1 MRRVGWFGG
10 SFNPPH
16 VGHLILAE
24 MARSECDL
32 DEILFMPAKNPPH
45 KPAKGLAPAKHRC
58 RMVELA
64 VEGNDAFTVS
74 RLELDREGPSYTLR
88 TARELTERLSPDAEL
103 FLILGADSVRDLP
116 EWWKAGELL
125 AEMNFIVLRRPGYS
139 LGDLSHV
146 EEAFGP
152 GAVDKLQDA
161 VVDAPLLDISS
172 TAIRERVAARGSI
185 RYLVPDPVRRYIHA
199 KGVY

>member
-24 MARSECDL
+24 MARCTCDL

-45 KPAKGLAPAKHRC
+45 KHVKGLAPARDRC
-58 RMVELA
+58 HMVELA
-64 VEGNDAFTVS
+64 VEDNDAFTVS

-88 TARELTERLSPDAEL
+88 TARELTERLSSDARL

-125 AEMNFIVLRRPGYS
+125 TEMDFIVLRRPGHPM
-139 LGDLSHV
+139 GELSHV
-146 EEAFGP
+146 EEAFGRW
-152 GAVDKLQDA
+152 AVEKLQDA
-161 VVDAPLLDISS
+161 VVEAPLLDISS
-172 TAIRERVAARGSI
+172 TSIRQRVAAGGSI
-185 RYLVPDPVRRYIHA
+185 RYLVPDAVRHYIREQDM
-199 KGVY
+199 Y